1 MATLAATT
9 AFAQSTATLYGV
21 VDTGYRSVESGS
33 NKFSGLANG
42 SNLSNR
48 LGFKGTEDMG
58 GGMSAAFVMEG
69 DLVPSDGT
77 ASGFKFL
84 RQSTVGIMGG
94 FGEVRLGRDYTPAF
108 RVFGIVDPFGTVGVG
123 SAGNIMWSTVYG
135 APLSTTAAPND
146 LTPQQVQDF
155 TSTFSTAARQ
165 STTTASPASLTSA
178 RLTIAEPNLVRANN
192 SFAYYSPA
200 VSGFKASLM
209 YSAGIQ
215 NTFTL
220 KNQGAMTGLSLNYA
234 NGPLVV
240 AYANQITKGGAIQQ
254 PAGAAGTGVTATVGT
269 DNLSFTTD
277 FLAAS
282 YDLGVAKAGLGYR
295 TEKMGDKTS
304 SINTKAWIY
313 SVSAPLGALTLKA
326 SYITK
331 KGEVAVAPYA
341 INTDAGEQFAVGAV
355 YDLSKR
361 TALYATYAELKNKAG
376 FANNVGSAAASAGG
390 VKSSGF
396 DVGVRHSF

>member
-1 MATLAATT
+1 MAATT

-146 LTPQQVQDF
+146 LTPQQVQDL

-234 NGPLVV
+234 NGPVVV
-240 AYANQITKGGAIQQ
+240 AYANQITKGGFIQ
-254 PAGAAGTGVTATVGT
+254 AGSGTATTVGT

-295 TEKMGDKTS
+295 TEKMSDKFVS
-304 SINTKAWIY
+304 LNTKAWIY
-313 SVSAPLGALTLKA
+313 SVSAPLGAVTLKA

-331 KGEVAVAPYA
+331 KAELAAGPFTAS
-341 INTDAGEQFAVGAV
+341 TDAGDQFAVGAV

-361 TALYATYAELKNKAG
+361 TALYATYAQLNNKAG
-376 FANNVGSAAASAGG
+376 FANNVGSAAASIGG

>member
-146 LTPQQVQDF
+146 LTPQQVQDL

-234 NGPLVV
+234 NGPVVV
-240 AYANQITKGGAIQQ
+240 AYANQITKGGFIQ
-254 PAGAAGTGVTATVGT
+254 AGSGTATTVGT

-295 TEKMGDKTS
+295 TEKMSDKFVS
-304 SINTKAWIY
+304 LNTKAWIY
-313 SVSAPLGALTLKA
+313 SVSAPLGAVTLKA

-331 KGEVAVAPYA
+331 KAELAAGPFTAS
-341 INTDAGEQFAVGAV
+341 TDAGDQFAVGAV

-361 TALYATYAELKNKAG
+361 TALYATYAQLNNKAG
-376 FANNVGSAAASAGG
+376 FANNVGSAAASIGG

>member
-146 LTPQQVQDF
+146 LTPQQVQDL

-234 NGPLVV
+234 NGPVVV
-240 AYANQITKGGAIQQ
+240 AYANQITKGGFIQ
-254 PAGAAGTGVTATVGT
+254 AGSGTATTVGT

-295 TEKMGDKTS
+295 TEKMSDKFVS
-304 SINTKAWIY
+304 LNTKAWIY
-313 SVSAPLGALTLKA
+313 SVSAPLGAVTLKA

-331 KGEVAVAPYA
+331 KAELAAGPFTAS
-341 INTDAGEQFAVGAV
+341 TDAGDQFAVGAV

-361 TALYATYAELKNKAG
+361 TALYATYAQLSNKAG
-376 FANNVGSAAASAGG
+376 FANNVGSAAASIGG

>member
-1 MATLAATT
+1 
-9 AFAQSTATLYGV
+9 
-21 VDTGYRSVESGS
+21 
-33 NKFSGLANG
+33 
-42 SNLSNR
+42 
-48 LGFKGTEDMG
+48 MG

-234 NGPLVV
+234 NGPVVV
-240 AYANQITKGGAIQQ
+240 AYANQITKGGFIQ
-254 PAGAAGTGVTATVGT
+254 AGSGTATTVGT

-295 TEKMGDKTS
+295 TEKMSDKFVS
-304 SINTKAWIY
+304 LNTKAWIY
-313 SVSAPLGALTLKA
+313 SVSAPLGAVTLKA

-331 KGEVAVAPYA
+331 KAELAAGPFTAS
-341 INTDAGEQFAVGAV
+341 TDAGDQFAVGAV

-361 TALYATYAELKNKAG
+361 TALYATYAQLSNKAG
-376 FANNVGSAAASAGG
+376 FANNVGSAAASIGG

>member
-234 NGPLVV
+234 NGPVVV
-240 AYANQITKGGAIQQ
+240 AYANQITKGGFIQ
-254 PAGAAGTGVTATVGT
+254 AGSGTATTVGT

-295 TEKMGDKTS
+295 TEKMSDKFVS
-304 SINTKAWIY
+304 LNTKAWIY
-313 SVSAPLGALTLKA
+313 SVSAPLGAVTLKA

-331 KGEVAVAPYA
+331 KAELAAGPFTAS
-341 INTDAGEQFAVGAV
+341 TDAGDQFAVGAV

-361 TALYATYAELKNKAG
+361 TALYATYAQLNNKAG
-376 FANNVGSAAASAGG
+376 FANNVGSAAASIGG

>member
-9 AFAQSTATLYGV
+9 AFAQSSATLYGV

-123 SAGNIMWSTVYG
+123 SAGNILWSTVLGG
-135 APLSTTAAPND
+135 ALTTAANPTD
-146 LTPQQVQDF
+146 LSSQQVQDL
-155 TSTFSTAARQ
+155 TSTFTTAAKQ
-165 STTTASPASLTSA
+165 TTTAAAPASMTGS
-178 RLTIAEPNLVRANN
+178 RLILADPNVVRANN
-192 SFAYYSPA
+192 SFSYYSPDF
-200 VSGFKASLM
+200 SGFKASLM

-215 NTFTL
+215 NTFSL
-220 KNQGAMTGLSLNYA
+220 QNQGAMTGLSLNYA
-234 NGPLVV
+234 KGPLVV
-240 AYANQITKGGAIQQ
+240 AYANQITKGGQIQ
-254 PAGAAGTGVTATVGT
+254 AGSGLTATVGT

-304 SINTKAWIY
+304 SLNTKAWIY

-331 KGEVAVAPYA
+331 KADVAVAPYA
-341 INTDAGEQFAVGAV
+341 LKTDAGDQFAVGAV

-361 TALYATYAELKNKAG
+361 TALYATYAQLSNKAG
-376 FANNVGSAAASAGG
+376 FANNVGSAAASIGG

>member
-1 MATLAATT
+1 
-9 AFAQSTATLYGV
+9 
-21 VDTGYRSVESGS
+21 
-33 NKFSGLANG
+33 
-42 SNLSNR
+42 
-48 LGFKGTEDMG
+48 MG
-58 GGMSAAFVMEG
+58 GGVSAGFVMEG

-84 RQSTVGIMGG
+84 RQSTVSIMSG

-123 SAGNIMWSTVYG
+123 SAGNILWSTVLGG
-135 APLSTTAAPND
+135 ALTTAASAND
-146 LTPQQVQDF
+146 LTSQQVQDL
-155 TSTFSTAARQ
+155 TSTFTTAAKQ
-165 STTTASPASLTSA
+165 TTTAAAPASLTGPRFTLA
-178 RLTIAEPNLVRANN
+178 DPNVVRANN
-192 SFAYYSPA
+192 SFAYFSPDF
-200 VSGFKASLM
+200 SGFKASLM

-215 NTFTL
+215 NTYTL

-234 NGPLVV
+234 NGPVVV
-240 AYANQITKGGAIQQ
+240 AYANQITKGGQIQ
-254 PAGAAGTGVTATVGT
+254 AGSGATATVGT

-282 YDLGVAKAGLGYR
+282 YDMGVAKAGLGYR
-295 TEKMGDKTS
+295 TEKLGDKS
-304 SINTKAWIY
+304 NSLNTKAWIY
-313 SVSAPLGALTLKA
+313 SVSAPLGAVTLKA

-331 KGEVAVAPYA
+331 KAEVAIAPYTV
-341 INTDAGEQFAVGAV
+341 NTDAGEQISVGAV

-361 TALYATYAELKNKAG
+361 TALYVTYAELKNKAG

>member
-1 MATLAATT
+1 M
-9 AFAQSTATLYGV
+9 
-21 VDTGYRSVESGS
+21 DTGYRSVESGS

-146 LTPQQVQDF
+146 LTPQQVQDL

-234 NGPLVV
+234 NGPVVV
-240 AYANQITKGGAIQQ
+240 AYANQITKGGFIQ
-254 PAGAAGTGVTATVGT
+254 AGSGTATTVGT

-295 TEKMGDKTS
+295 TEKMSDKFVS
-304 SINTKAWIY
+304 LNTKAWIY
-313 SVSAPLGALTLKA
+313 SVSAPLGAVTLKA

-331 KGEVAVAPYA
+331 KAELAAGPFTAS
-341 INTDAGEQFAVGAV
+341 TDAGDQFAVGAV

-361 TALYATYAELKNKAG
+361 TALYATYAQLNNKAG
-376 FANNVGSAAASAGG
+376 FANNVGSAAASIGG

>member
-1 MATLAATT
+1 MAATT

-146 LTPQQVQDF
+146 LTPQQVQDL

-234 NGPLVV
+234 NGPVVV
-240 AYANQITKGGAIQQ
+240 AYANQITKGGFIQ
-254 PAGAAGTGVTATVGT
+254 AGSGTATTVGT

-295 TEKMGDKTS
+295 TEKMSDKFVS
-304 SINTKAWIY
+304 LNTKAWIY
-313 SVSAPLGALTLKA
+313 SVSAPLGAVTLKA

-331 KGEVAVAPYA
+331 KAELAAGPFTAS
-341 INTDAGEQFAVGAV
+341 TDAGDQFAVGAV

-361 TALYATYAELKNKAG
+361 TALYATYAQLSNKAG
-376 FANNVGSAAASAGG
+376 FANNVGSAAASIGG

>member
-123 SAGNIMWSTVYG
+123 SAGNILWSTVIAYPLTTTPGG
-135 APLSTTAAPND
+135 AGD
-146 LTPQQVQDF
+146 LTSQQVQDT
-155 TSTFSTAARQ
+155 TSTFTTSAKQ
-165 STTTASPASLTSA
+165 STTNSQPASQTSP
-178 RLTIAEPNLVRANN
+178 RMTLSDPNVVRANN
-192 SFAYYSPA
+192 SFAYFSPDF
-200 VSGFKASLM
+200 SGFKASLM

-215 NTFTL
+215 NTYAL

-234 NGPLVV
+234 NGPVVV
-240 AYANQITKGGAIQQ
+240 AYANQITKGGFTQ
-254 PAGAAGTGVTATVGT
+254 AGSGSTTTVGT

-295 TEKMGDKTS
+295 TEKMGDKIS
-304 SINTKAWIY
+304 SLNTKAWIY
-313 SVSAPLGALTLKA
+313 SITAPLGAVTLKA

-331 KGEVAVAPYA
+331 KAEVAVAPFTVS
-341 INTDAGEQFAVGAV
+341 TDAGDQFAVGAV

-361 TALYATYAELKNKAG
+361 TALYVNYAQLSNKVG